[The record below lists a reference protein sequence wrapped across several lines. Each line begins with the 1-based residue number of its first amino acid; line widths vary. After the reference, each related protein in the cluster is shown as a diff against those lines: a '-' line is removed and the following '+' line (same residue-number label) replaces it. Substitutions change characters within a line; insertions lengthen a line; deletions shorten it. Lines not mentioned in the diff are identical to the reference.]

1 MTKENNDRF
10 VLVHE
15 NRVKGTTVTAAVIVD
30 RMTGVQYLM
39 NNSAN
44 GKGMTILS
52 DQDGKPL
59 LYNPTAENG

>member
-1 MTKENNDRF
+1 MKKEDDDRF

-15 NRVKGTTVTAAVIVD
+15 NKVRGTTVVAAVIVD

-44 GKGMTILS
+44 GKGITILS
-52 DQDGKPL
+52 DQNGKPL
-59 LYNPTAENG
+59 LYQPPT